1 MVLPKL
7 PSIRSK
13 RDIGTSLSE
22 INITPF
28 VDVMLVLLV
37 IFMVTTPMMQSGMSV
52 NLPQA
57 ETDTAPADPGMKLT
71 VTADKF
77 IHIEDGTGTSSLINI
92 NLLENRLRSYYQNRT
107 KKVVYINADESVPY
121 GFVVSIMDIAKK
133 IGVETVGLGTAPV
146 EDKTKSR

>member
-7 PSIRSK
+7 SSIRSK

-22 INITPF
+22 INVTPF

-37 IFMVTTPMMQSGMSV
+37 IFMVTTPMMQSGIGV

-57 ETDTAPADPGMKLT
+57 ETDTAPADPGLKLT

-77 IHIEDGTGTSSLINI
+77 IHIDGSVINI
-92 NLLENRLRSYYQNRT
+92 NLLENRLRSYYQGKA
-107 KKVVYINADESVPY
+107 KKIVYLNADESLPY
-121 GFVVSIMDIAKK
+121 GYVVSIMDIAKK
-133 IGVETVGLGTAPV
+133 CGVETVGLGTAPI
-146 EDKTKSR
+146 EDKPKIK